1 METTVSWCK
10 SGSLSCCWSRRTTDY
25 DELLS
30 LSVSTSKPRII
41 WRILWR
47 KIKNAKKK
55 MYRFSD
61 STRFGY
67 EAYEYAQNFD
77 HGLML
82 NDSDALS
89 RSFSARFAVPNSAVF
104 QRKRLIA

>member
-1 METTVSWCK
+1 METSVRWCK
-10 SGSLSCCWSRRTTDY
+10 SGSLSCCWSRRTTNY

-47 KIKNAKKK
+47 KVQKAKKK
-55 MYRFSD
+55 MYTFSE

-67 EAYEYAQNFD
+67 EASDYAQNFD
-77 HGLML
+77 HGLMS
-82 NDSDALS
+82 NESDDLS
-89 RSFSARFAVPNSAVF
+89 RSFSARFAVPNSAIF
-104 QRKRLIA
+104 HRKRLIA